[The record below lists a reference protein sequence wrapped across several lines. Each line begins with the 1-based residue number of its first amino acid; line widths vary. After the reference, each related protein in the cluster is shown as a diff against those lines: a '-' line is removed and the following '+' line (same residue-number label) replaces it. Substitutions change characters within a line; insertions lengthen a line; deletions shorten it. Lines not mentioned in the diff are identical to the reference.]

1 MEVREVPE
9 RLRTSILFSIK
20 AAEYRRARTYVV
32 MSAATLATSLAGF
45 LFAAK
50 YLIDAFYISEFYNYA
65 ALLFSDPDV
74 ALGFWKYIA
83 LSLAESLPVFAII
96 ATLAFILIVLAS
108 VRVMINNFK
117 IALTP
122 SLRV

>member
-1 MEVREVPE
+1 MDMRKVPE

-20 AAEYRRARTYVV
+20 AAEYRRARTYVAI
-32 MSAATLATSLAGF
+32 SAATLTASLVGA
-45 LFAAK
+45 LFASK
-50 YLIDAFYISEFYNYA
+50 YLIDAFYASEFYNYA
-65 ALLFSDPDV
+65 ALLFSDSDV
-74 ALGFWKYIA
+74 ALGLWKYII

-117 IALTP
+117 MALTP